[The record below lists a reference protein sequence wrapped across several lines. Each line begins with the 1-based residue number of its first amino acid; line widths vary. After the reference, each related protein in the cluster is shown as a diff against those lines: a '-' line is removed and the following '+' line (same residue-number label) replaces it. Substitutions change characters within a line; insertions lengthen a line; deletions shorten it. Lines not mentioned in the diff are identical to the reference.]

1 MAGADRAG
9 GAGAA
14 GRLGAGAL
22 VPLAL
27 LLACESTP
35 LPPLLP
41 EPGSG
46 VPDRTLVIS
55 VAGLGAGALAS
66 DMPAVAALGDGGA
79 LALHV
84 RSVAPPDEYPAH
96 ATLVTGVASG
106 EHGVVADHLLGERG
120 VRAARYAHASHLKVL
135 TLWQRAI
142 ESGLSVA
149 SLDWPSTLGAAIP
162 LLLPDA
168 QAPRM
173 GVSWA
178 ELVRADTTPSLH
190 ALLVEHGGDR
200 FGTELPGP
208 QRDAV
213 LTAVACDLLAADV
226 PPRLLLVRFGQTAPA
241 LAQHG
246 PGSAQAAA
254 AFRGADREIR
264 LLLGCLSRT
273 GSLAKSAVVVVGDHG
288 MAPVHTEI
296 APNAALAREGLIDL
310 ASGGATSWSAISRS
324 NGGSAFVY
332 ARDEG
337 SALRARDALERAGR
351 ETGAFRVV
359 SAEELIRA
367 EADTEAWF
375 GLEAEPGF
383 RFSDTARAALVGP
396 SVRRGDGGYLSE
408 RADMDTVFA
417 AWGCGIRPG
426 IRIPAMDQTDVAP
439 TLARLLGV
447 SLDGASG
454 RALVGVLA
462 AGGRAPVAA
471 GAAEA
476 EPDAGR

>member
-1 MAGADRAG
+1 VAAGDRAR
-9 GAGAA
+9 APRGAA
-14 GRLGAGAL
+14 ARAAAAAAG
-22 VPLAL
+22 L
-27 LLACESTP
+27 LILACESTP

-41 EPGSG
+41 AAESG
-46 VPDRTLVIS
+46 VPERTLVVS
-55 VAGLGAGALAS
+55 VAGLGADALAR
-66 DMPAVAALGDGGA
+66 DMPVAAA
-79 LALHV
+79 LADAGAQALRV
-84 RSVAPPDEYPAH
+84 RSAAPAAAYPAH
-96 ATLVTGVASG
+96 ATLVTGVATG
-106 EHGVVADHLLGERG
+106 EHGVVADHLLGEHG
-120 VRAARYAHASHLKVL
+120 VRAARYAHASHLKVA
-135 TLWQRAI
+135 TLWQRAV
-142 ESGLSVA
+142 ESGMSVA

-168 QAPRM
+168 QALRA

-190 ALLVEHGGDR
+190 ALLHEHGGDR
-200 FGTELPGP
+200 FGAERPGP

-213 LTAVACDLLAADV
+213 LTGIACDLLAADA
-226 PPRLLLVRFGQTAPA
+226 PPRLLLLHLGQTAPA

-246 PGSAQAAA
+246 PGSAEATA

-264 LLLGCLSRT
+264 LLLDCLART
-273 GSLAKSAVVVVGDHG
+273 GSLARSAVVVVGDHG

-296 APNAALAREGLIDL
+296 APNAALAREGLIDV
-310 ASGGATSWSAISRS
+310 STTRPVSWLAISRS

-332 ARDEG
+332 ARDER
-337 SALRARDALERAGR
+337 SALRAREALARAGR
-351 ETGAFRVV
+351 ETGAFQVV
-359 SAEELIRA
+359 PAEELIRA
-367 EADTEAWF
+367 GVDAEAWF

-408 RADMDTVFA
+408 RADLDTAFA

-426 IRIPAMDQTDVAP
+426 IRIPAMSQTDVAP

-454 RALVGVLA
+454 RVLVGVLA
-462 AGGRAPVAA
+462 GGGRAPVAA
-471 GAAEA
+471 GAGEA
-476 EPDAGR
+476 ADSDAGR